1 MSEREKDV
9 IRRLTTTVPQLTR
22 EERNYI
28 LGVADGLILAK
39 SDRDAPEK
47 SKELQ
52 EV

>member
-9 IRRLTTTVPQLTR
+9 IRRLATTVPQLTR
-22 EERNYI
+22 EKQNYI
-28 LGVADGLILAK
+28 LGVADGLVLAK